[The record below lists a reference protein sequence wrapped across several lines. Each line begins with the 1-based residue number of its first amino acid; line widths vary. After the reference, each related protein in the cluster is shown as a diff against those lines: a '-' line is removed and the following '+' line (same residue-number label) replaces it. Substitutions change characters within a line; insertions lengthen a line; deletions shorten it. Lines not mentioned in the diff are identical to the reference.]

1 MPNDTFSGE
10 LPPTFLK
17 FERQDAALREFLARH
32 GFRPDGSKGEWEAYY
47 DQLPEEK
54 KRELWPGLREIMRK
68 LG

>member
-10 LPPTFLK
+10 LPPTFVK
-17 FERQDAALREFLARH
+17 FERQDIAIRDYLAQH
-32 GFRPDGSKGEWEAYY
+32 GFRRDGSKGEWEAFY

-54 KRELWPGLREIMRK
+54 KKALWPGLREIMRK